1 MSSLPSTSTA
11 TSMSTPELV
20 TVVVD
25 DREIQ
30 VPKGTGLVETA
41 LAAGVEIPVFC
52 YEPRLGPAVGACR
65 MCLVE
70 IEGNP
75 KLQAGCTLSAQDG
88 LVVRTAQTSA
98 KAAEGQNATLEF
110 ILVNHPLDCPVCD
123 KGGECPLQDLTFRYG
138 PGSTRMTFSK
148 LTADKPIPIS
158 PHIALDRE
166 RCILCYRCTRFS
178 ESVAEDGELVAVHR
192 GARTEIATFGEEPY
206 RDRFSGNVIELCPVG
221 ALTSTE
227 YRFEGRPW
235 EIQNVPSVCGL
246 CPVGCNIG
254 VTTREGKVKR
264 IISRNHPEVD
274 RGWLCDKGRFAFPSL
289 RAGDRIVDPL
299 RRVRRRGLEP
309 ASWDDAV
316 TEAERLLREAG
327 ASVHVVLSG
336 TETNEIAY
344 ALAKLAAAVGGTVQ
358 VPDPDAQALGR
369 PLSELAGT
377 GAVAEGDVPL
387 DELAPI
393 AELWAKEARR
403 NGANGGEPAL
413 SVPRTPNGIGINHAV
428 ARAGAVR
435 GSEPQS
441 PALLIVSGDEAAADP
456 AVRELAE
463 SAQTVIAVTM
473 FQGLAVGWADL
484 VLPGTSYL
492 ERDGSLTNMEGRVQR
507 LRRAVIPPGPDEL
520 AWLSKLAERFDVELS
535 PYASL
540 VHEELFGT
548 PFDELGETA
557 VLRASGGE
565 LPAGA
570 QTPATDGLRLVRY
583 RPLFSGPAVER
594 VEKFRFQRADGLV
607 DLARDDAHRLGVRDG
622 DEVTVRTNGTSATL
636 RARVRRNLRA
646 GVVLVPEGSA
656 DELVPGAVEVTPA

>member
-1 MSSLPSTSTA
+1 
-11 TSMSTPELV
+11 MSTPELV

-25 DREIQ
+25 DREVQ

-41 LAAGVEIPVFC
+41 IVAGIEVPVFC
-52 YEPRLGPAVGACR
+52 YEPRLGAAVGACR

-75 KLQAGCTLSAQDG
+75 KLQAGCTLTAQDG

-178 ESVAEDGELVAVHR
+178 EGVAEDGELVAVNR
-192 GARTEIATFGEEPY
+192 GASTEIATFGEEPY

-227 YRFEGRPW
+227 YRFEARPW

-246 CPVGCNIG
+246 CPVGCNVG

-264 IISRNHPEVD
+264 ILSRNHPEVD
-274 RGWLCDKGRFAFPSL
+274 LGWLCDKGRFAFPAL
-289 RAGDRIVDPL
+289 RAQDRIVDPL
-299 RRVRRRGLEP
+299 RRIRRRGLEE
-309 ASWDDAV
+309 ASWDDALD
-316 TEAERLLREAG
+316 EAERLLREAG
-327 ASVHVVLSG
+327 DSVHVVLSG
-336 TETNEIAY
+336 SETNELAY
-344 ALAKLAAAVGGTVQ
+344 ALAKLAAAVGGSVQ
-358 VPDPDAQALGR
+358 VPDAGAQPLGR

-387 DELAPI
+387 DELAPV

-403 NGANGGEPAL
+403 RGTNGGEPVL
-413 SVPRTPNGIGINHAV
+413 RVPSTPNGIGVNHAV
-428 ARAGAVR
+428 ARAGASTN
-435 GSEPQS
+435 GPSS
-441 PALLIVSGDEAAADP
+441 PTLLIVSGDEATADP

-463 SAQTVIAVTM
+463 NAHSVIALTM
-473 FQGLAVGWADL
+473 FHGLAVGWADL

-507 LRRAVIPPGPDEL
+507 LRRAVIPPAPDEL
-520 AWLSKLAERFDVELS
+520 AWLSKLAERFGVELS

-540 VHEELFGT
+540 IHEELFGT
-548 PFDELGETA
+548 LFEELGETA
-557 VLRASGGE
+557 ALRASGGDR
-565 LPAGA
+565 PHGG

-594 VEKFRFQRADGLV
+594 VEKFRFQRPDGLV

-636 RARVRRNLRA
+636 RARIRRNLRT

-656 DELVPGAVEVTPA
+656 KDLVPGTVEVTRA